1 MVEPMLAMTISPTM
15 VKASERR
22 NVIPAICDVVCDC
35 RLLPGQTQDKAE
47 RAIRECLG
55 EDQYEIE
62 WLEGVG
68 GTSSPLETPL
78 WSAIEDFV
86 SAEEPGAGITPVVLP
101 GFTDS
106 HFVRA
111 AFGTVA
117 YGFFPMRTMEPEVAA
132 RLIHSA
138 DERIPVAD
146 LELGTRFLV
155 HVARTLLR

>member
-1 MVEPMLAMTISPTM
+1 MI
-15 VKASERR
+15 KASERR

-35 RLLPGQTQDKAE
+35 RLLPGQTQEEAA

-55 EDQYEIE
+55 EDNYEIE
-62 WLEGVG
+62 WVEGVG
-68 GTSSPLETPL
+68 GTSSPLDTPL
-78 WSAIEDFV
+78 WSAIEGFV
-86 SAEEPGAGITPVVLP
+86 STEEPGARITPVVLP

-111 AFGTVA
+111 AFGTIA

-146 LELGTRFLV
+146 LELGARFLV